1 MFSHSVLNAFSQT
14 ELRESDSVRINLRRC
29 SGAAATSLSQWLTEP
44 VTFGWVW
51 DYWCFICAVV
61 AHLRLLRLSYV
72 KMRDCQT
79 KPQGCDNN
87 LSVSWL
93 SPATPSLFLL
103 QSFCLSSPPL
113 WLLIL
118 TFCLPVTISLPFHP
132 FLVHLPFLTTLFPP
146 PSLICLSPFHHI
158 YASYFF
164 LFGLAHNSDA
174 DVQKVRPYGQL
185 RGKEIS
191 KSG

>member
-29 SGAAATSLSQWLTEP
+29 SGAAATSLFQWLTEP

-87 LSVSWL
+87 LSVSG
-93 SPATPSLFLL
+93 FLL
-103 QSFCLSSPPL
+103 PLPLSFCFNLSVFPLLLSDFSYSLSVFQWQSLYHFIHSWFIFPSSPPY
-113 WLLIL
+113 
-118 TFCLPVTISLPFHP
+118 FPLPRSSVS
-132 FLVHLPFLTTLFPP
+132 P
-146 PSLICLSPFHHI
+146 PSIISM
-158 YASYFF
+158 
-164 LFGLAHNSDA
+164 
-174 DVQKVRPYGQL
+174 RPTF
-185 RGKEIS
+185 S
-191 KSG
+191 SSA